1 MKKDE
6 RMERRKEGRRI
17 ERIDHLIWI
26 KPTPFNHDLLFF

>member
-1 MKKDE
+1 MKGWKEE
-6 RMERRKEGRRI
+6 RKGRRI